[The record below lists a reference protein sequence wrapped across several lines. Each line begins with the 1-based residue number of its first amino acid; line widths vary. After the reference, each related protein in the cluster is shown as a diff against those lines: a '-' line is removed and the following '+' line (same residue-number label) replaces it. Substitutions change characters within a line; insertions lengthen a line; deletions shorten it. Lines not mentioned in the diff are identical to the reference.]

1 MLMPSLL
8 EKNKNRGTVF
18 VTKKFS
24 FDAAHKLLNYKGRCQ
39 FLHGHTY
46 FLLVTVQG
54 QVDKK
59 SGLVIDFKNIK
70 GIVEK
75 KVINLLDHKYLNKIV
90 KQPTAENL
98 AVWVWGKLAKELN
111 LHKIEIWETP
121 DSYVEYYG

>member
-1 MLMPSLL
+1 MPSLL
-8 EKNKNRGTVF
+8 EKNKKQGMLF

-24 FDAAHKLLNYKGRCQ
+24 FDAAHKLLHYKGRCQ

-46 FLLVTVQG
+46 FLSVTVQG

-59 SGLVIDFKNIK
+59 SGLAMDFNNIK
-70 GIVEK
+70 NIVEK
-75 KVINLLDHKYLNKIV
+75 RVINLLDHEYLNKII

-98 AVWVWGKLAKELN
+98 AIWIWGKLVKELN
-111 LHKIEIWETP
+111 LYKIEIWETP